1 MLLLLVLVAPLLAR
15 APAACDH
22 DYDDYCYFSTTLNT
36 ITTIII
42 TTAINKM
49 ILVILIIIVVMTASV
64 TGFHHSAGVPGLTG
78 A

>member
-1 MLLLLVLVAPLLAR
+1 M
-15 APAACDH
+15 
-22 DYDDYCYFSTTLNT
+22 NT
-36 ITTIII
+36 ITTISI

-49 ILVILIIIVVMTASV
+49 ILAILIIIVVMTASV